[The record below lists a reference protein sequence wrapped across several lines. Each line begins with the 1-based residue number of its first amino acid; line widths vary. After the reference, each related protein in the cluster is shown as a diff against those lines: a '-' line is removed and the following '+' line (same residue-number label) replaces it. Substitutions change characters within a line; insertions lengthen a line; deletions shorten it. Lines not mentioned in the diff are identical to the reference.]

1 MSLGMSTPGVAAG
14 LFSQTNQFIWGGS
27 RAEILEWD
35 AVIDSAAADAGS
47 NNTKILRAGLAMG
60 RVTASGKLRQWDPA
74 ADNGTENLVGFLKEE
89 TPLIDRFARAQ
100 DAWCPVV
107 VKAPIKA
114 REILV
119 LGVKFKG
126 SANDDAGNRADIRA
140 RFFLDDEV

>member
-1 MSLGMSTPGVAAG
+1 MSLGMSTPGVAAS

-35 AVIDSAAADAGS
+35 AVIDSAAVDAGS
-47 NNTKILRAGLAMG
+47 HNTKVLRAGLAMG
-60 RVTASGKLRQWDPA
+60 RVTASGKLRQWNPD
-74 ADNGTENLVGFLKEE
+74 ADDGTEDLVGFLKEE

-100 DAWCPVV
+100 DAWCPIV
-107 VKAPIKA
+107 VKAPVKA
-114 REILV
+114 AEILV

-126 SANDDAGNRADIRA
+126 SGNDDASNRTAIRA